1 MTFTTP
7 PRCPNCRAVPP
18 AAAHFCPQCG
28 LPFETEGD
36 PVYGLAPPPTPVD
49 VPFRTAIKAGAGLAI
64 GAALVIVAVWSSLT
78 GLFALSLAIA
88 NR

>member
-1 MTFTTP
+1 M
-7 PRCPNCRAVPP
+7 
-18 AAAHFCPQCG
+18 
-28 LPFETEGD
+28 PFETEGD

-64 GAALVIVAVWSSLT
+64 GAALVIVAVWSILT
-78 GLFALSLAIA
+78 VLFALSLAIA